1 VFVGCLC
8 PVLPQQQRPHVTGN
22 TLGTQNNP
30 CQAIPTGSAISRLQ
44 PFDPLKE
51 RELPA
56 NPFMHRRTGFLMIIL
71 CPGEKRYFYLPRPS
85 GGEIVVFHPVGRR
98 NDGIN
103 GHGKDIGIEDTDFRV
118 QAESFMPGFDQVV
131 IHVD

>member
-1 VFVGCLC
+1 MSWGEE
-8 PVLPQQQRPHVTGN
+8 VLLFTETV
-22 TLGTQNNP
+22 
-30 CQAIPTGSAISRLQ
+30 
-44 PFDPLKE
+44 
-51 RELPA
+51 
-56 NPFMHRRTGFLMIIL
+56 
-71 CPGEKRYFYLPRPS
+71 

-131 IHVD
+131 IHVN